1 MTRTPFAW
9 APQMKTP
16 QGDDHHALECDFYRD
31 GSGPPALARGL
42 YWKGSSLL
50 MTESEGFRV
59 KPMRPATGPDAPYFD
74 CREAVTC

>member
-50 MTESEGFRV
+50 MTESE
-59 KPMRPATGPDAPYFD
+59 A
-74 CREAVTC
+74 C